1 MEKIEAKKLLR
12 GKEGRQKEGKDGRQK
27 EGRRAGDDWGE
38 VAVLPPWMWKEN
50 GSNERFRATGND
62 GDDEDGDGDADDGG
76 SDDGD
81 GGDSVPS
88 LGCSGR
94 PEAMNDFVQL
104 MIATTFCSSDQ
115 IIS

>member
-1 MEKIEAKKLLR
+1 MEKIEARKLLR
-12 GKEGRQKEGKDGRQK
+12 GKEGKRQREGKDGRQK

-62 GDDEDGDGDADDGG
+62 GDGRDDGGDHGDDGNNDGDDDVGDGDDG

-81 GGDSVPS
+81 GGDSVQFPW
-88 LGCSGR
+88 
-94 PEAMNDFVQL
+94 M
-104 MIATTFCSSDQ
+104 
-115 IIS
+115 

>member
-1 MEKIEAKKLLR
+1 MCFNFLYFKFFI
-12 GKEGRQKEGKDGRQK
+12 
-27 EGRRAGDDWGE
+27 
-38 VAVLPPWMWKEN
+38 LPNCILYLYWV
-50 GSNERFRATGND
+50 D
-62 GDDEDGDGDADDGG
+62 DGDGDDDGDDGDG
-76 SDDGD
+76 SDD

-88 LGCSGR
+88 LGCSRR